1 MGKIDIYENQVNESN
16 INSALFLQ
24 YIQAYGF
31 DPDNYLYMLE
41 LFQSAKGSISQFLKP
56 NRQFLLSRQV
66 KYDELDRLGI
76 DGAYGYFHEDE
87 IVVPKHAVNDNR
99 FLYAPV
105 KRLYTPHSYGCPTMT
120 DFDVIIAN
128 GTSPYMN
135 NTANFDQDKYLGFC
149 MDDTDENL
157 AISFERYEKLV
168 DLINRKS
175 RDEYVL
181 EHDRLSSKGK
191 ELCLIRK
198 R

>member
-1 MGKIDIYENQVNESN
+1 MGKIIIYENQLNESN

-31 DPDNYLYMLE
+31 NPDNYLYILE
-41 LFQSAKGSISQFLKP
+41 LFQSAKGSISQFLNP
-56 NRQFLLSRQV
+56 HRQYLLSRRV
-66 KYDELDRLGI
+66 EYDELDQLGI
-76 DGAYGYFHEDE
+76 DGAYGYFHEDG
-87 IVVPKHAVNDNR
+87 IFVPKSIVNDER
-99 FLYAPV
+99 FLHMAV
-105 KRLYTPHSYGCPTMT
+105 RRLYTPHGYGCPTME

-149 MDDTDENL
+149 MDSTDGNL
-157 AISFERYEKLV
+157 DISIERYEKLI
-168 DLINRKS
+168 DLINKKS

-181 EHDRLSSKGK
+181 ERDRLSSQGK